1 MRKPSIKGS
10 TFAGVVADMNALVEE
25 GRISEEDLA
34 ERLTPEDLVCLKQ
47 TIATASWYDITTYN
61 RFLELLFEVAG
72 HGQEQYLSDRGAAAA
87 DRLTATGVYGQL
99 DGLLRHAAR
108 LDAGESLSQQI
119 DEFGRTFRLTATL
132 AGSIFNFGRWRVV
145 NDPEFDDRF
154 RLEISEA
161 EHFPAL
167 LVRITEGFL
176 NRSVEIAARATVFRW
191 TGERVSQDFIVYRMD
206 RGVGDIQS

>member
-1 MRKPSIKGS
+1 MSKPSIKGS
-10 TFAGVVADMNALVEE
+10 TFAGVVADVNALVEE

-61 RFLELLFEVAG
+61 RFIELLFEVAG
-72 HGQEQYLSDRGAAAA
+72 HGQEQYLYDRGAAAA
-87 DRLTATGVYGQL
+87 DRLMATGVYGQL
-99 DGLLRHAAR
+99 EGLQSAAR
-108 LDAGESLSQQI
+108 LDAGKSLSQRI
-119 DEFGRTFRLTATL
+119 DELGRTLRMTVTL

-145 NDPEFDDRF
+145 SDPEFDDRF

-161 EHFPAL
+161 EHYPAL

-176 NRSVEIAARATVFRW
+176 NRSVEFSARATIFRW